1 MEDISSNHFKASQL
15 AVLAMNVTILFQ
27 LTVGVFGSR
36 AQFVS
41 VQTLGHM
48 ERFLS
53 SPCRELGTD
62 GILNAAPRDLCGHW
76 GVRGNHEKV
85 ANRQGAPVLRLG

>member
-1 MEDISSNHFKASQL
+1 VEDISSNHFKASQL

-85 ANRQGAPVLRLG
+85 ANRQGA